1 MGLFGSSAKVS
12 SATSAATSGLGAF
25 APKNTITYSK
35 PFIDVTNPASLVGLS
50 IVLIV
55 GWVAWRRLK

>member
-12 SATSAATSGLGAF
+12 SASSGADSGLGAF

-35 PFIDVTNPASLVGLS
+35 PFLDVTNPASLLGLS
-50 IVLIV
+50 IVALV
-55 GWVAWRRLK
+55 GWYAWRRFK

>member
-35 PFIDVTNPASLVGLS
+35 PFFDVTNPASLVGLS